1 MQRHPETLQAYGT
14 GLQVIYLKLTNSL
27 ELFKIISDGEGGFL
41 PPSLAF
47 GGPWGPPFFFVINV
61 RFWPIADG

>member
-1 MQRHPETLQAYGT
+1 MIFPVEGAVLDGF
-14 GLQVIYLKLTNSL
+14 G
-27 ELFKIISDGEGGFL
+27 DGEGGFL

-61 RFWPIADG
+61 RYWPTADMSVNDPKQTFS